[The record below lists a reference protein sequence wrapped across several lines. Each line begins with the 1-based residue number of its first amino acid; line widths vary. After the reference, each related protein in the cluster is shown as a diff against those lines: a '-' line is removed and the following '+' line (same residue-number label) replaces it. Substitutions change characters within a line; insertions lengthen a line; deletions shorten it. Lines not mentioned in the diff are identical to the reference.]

1 MMASVLVRNLSE
13 ETHRALKQRAAKSGK
28 STQAEIRIILDE
40 AVRKEPEVGFG
51 TQLKNIALK
60 YGVSFDDYDR
70 DSRPTEP
77 AVFE

>member
-1 MMASVLVRNLSE
+1 MPSVLVRNLSD

-40 AVRKEPEVGFG
+40 AVRRAPEVGFG
-51 TQLKNIALK
+51 TQLRNIALK
-60 YGVSFDDYDR
+60 HGVSFEDYER
-70 DSRPTEP
+70 DPRPSEP